1 VPASTSHARDRLA
14 ALNLPGTVWIGSAP
28 AEPVRRL
35 GTGERAVDDLFA
47 GGLPRGRLSEIV
59 GGTSSG
65 RTGLVHLFLA
75 GATRRGEVAAVVDLA
90 DALDPPTLDQ
100 AGADLGRVLWV
111 RPPDLKIGLK
121 CTELLLSAGGF
132 GLVFLDLGIPEP
144 RRLPQHVW
152 PRLAQA
158 ARKARTALAVLADHR
173 IAGSFAALSAEVAP
187 RRVRWEGRLFAG
199 ITPRVSVMRGSGSA
213 PSPGWERTGVR
224 SATGN

>member
-14 ALNLPGTVWIGSAP
+14 ALNLPGTVWIGSAT

-35 GTGERAVDDLFA
+35 ETGVRAVDDLFA

-59 GGTSSG
+59 GGASSG

-75 GATRRGEVAAVVDLA
+75 SATRRGEVAAIVDLA
-90 DALDPPTLDQ
+90 DALDPPTLGE
-100 AGADLGRVLWV
+100 AGADLDRILWV

-132 GLVFLDLGIPEP
+132 GLVFLDLGITAP

-158 ARKARTALAVLADHR
+158 ARKARTAVAVLAEHR
-173 IAGSFAALSAEVAP
+173 VAGSFAALSAEVAP
-187 RRVRWEGRLFAG
+187 RRVHWEGRVFAG
-199 ITPRVSVMRGSGSA
+199 IEWRVLTTRGLGAGGSGL
-213 PSPGWERTGVR
+213 VR
-224 SATGN
+224 N